1 MSLSSFR
8 EKGLLQG
15 DMVLWMIFI
24 CLCMIS
30 VVEVYSASSSMTYKS
45 GSYWVPVMEH
55 AGYVIAGMILAWMMH
70 LLPCKIYKISSVF
83 ILFFSWILLVVALC
97 SGSVNGASRWI
108 SIFGKTIQPS
118 ELSKLGLVM
127 TAAAVLSI
135 FRDENGTSK
144 MGTKLLIFFT
154 GVTLLPIATENLS
167 TAALISTVIWV
178 KSRRLNIS
186 SICAAGMV
194 PSCWPGL
201 PAPSRVWPFSA

>member
-97 SGSVNGASRWI
+97 SGRVNGASRWI
-108 SIFGKTIQPS
+108 SIFGRRHSRCRNKAPQSAI
-118 ELSKLGLVM
+118 
-127 TAAAVLSI
+127 
-135 FRDENGTSK
+135 
-144 MGTKLLIFFT
+144 
-154 GVTLLPIATENLS
+154 
-167 TAALISTVIWV
+167 
-178 KSRRLNIS
+178 SRRRK
-186 SICAAGMV
+186 G
-194 PSCWPGL
+194 
-201 PAPSRVWPFSA
+201 

>member
-70 LLPCKIYKISSVF
+70 LLPCKIYDQFRFHPFLLLDIADCGA
-83 ILFFSWILLVVALC
+83 LF
-97 SGSVNGASRWI
+97 R
-108 SIFGKTIQPS
+108 QR
-118 ELSKLGLVM
+118 E
-127 TAAAVLSI
+127 
-135 FRDENGTSK
+135 
-144 MGTKLLIFFT
+144 
-154 GVTLLPIATENLS
+154 
-167 TAALISTVIWV
+167 
-178 KSRRLNIS
+178 RRLPMDQHLRQDHP
-186 SICAAGMV
+186 ALRALQAGSGDDCCRRALHF
-194 PSCWPGL
+194 P
-201 PAPSRVWPFSA
+201 R